1 MPSNSMRR
9 QRHRPS
15 PTWIGSRPS
24 NPPFAKPE
32 RIQPQPLH
40 WQPLSS
46 FERSL
51 LSSPPLASVFCDNAV
66 FRSHGGLKTVHLLVR
81 WLLSAASLMIVAY
94 FVPGF
99 EVRGFLAALIAAAVI
114 GLVNATIGLLVKV
127 ITFPLTI

>member
-15 PTWIGSRPS
+15 PTWIGSRPF

-46 FERSL
+46 FEPSL
-51 LSSPPLASVFCDNAV
+51 LSSPSRASVFCDNAV
-66 FRSHGGLKTVHLLVR
+66 FPALRGGLKTVHLLVR

-94 FVPGF
+94 FVPG
-99 EVRGFLAALIAAAVI
+99 
-114 GLVNATIGLLVKV
+114 
-127 ITFPLTI
+127 